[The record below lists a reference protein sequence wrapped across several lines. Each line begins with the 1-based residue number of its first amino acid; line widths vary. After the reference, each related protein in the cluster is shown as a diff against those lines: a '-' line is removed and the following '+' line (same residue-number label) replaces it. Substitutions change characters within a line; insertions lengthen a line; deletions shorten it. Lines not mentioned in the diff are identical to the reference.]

1 MMVRIIGRWNRELKR
16 LEGKTKQHPEY
27 VPLEELATNEVTAKL
42 KVCPEC
48 ERELQEEYTRCWSCE
63 SWSTQGREI

>member
-27 VPLEELATNEVTAKL
+27 VPLEELATNEVTAK
-42 KVCPEC
+42 
-48 ERELQEEYTRCWSCE
+48 QQ
-63 SWSTQGREI
+63 STSFGNNTL

>member
-1 MMVRIIGRWNRELKR
+1 MVRIIGRWNRELKR

-27 VPLEELATNEVTAKL
+27 VPLEELAT

-48 ERELQEEYTRCWSCE
+48 ERELPEEYTRCWSCE